1 MSPDRD
7 SSPEG
12 APDESSGQ
20 ESAVDTR
27 GGLRGR
33 VASAAGRA
41 ETVRRKAEARLAEE
55 EPSSRKGVAIEWFAR
70 YRDADT
76 GVNSLLLAAYL
87 FLTIV
92 PALVV
97 ISAYVN
103 ADPRVAATHLVARLD
118 LTGATANLVRD
129 VLGGA
134 GIKKLTA
141 ALIAVVSVIV
151 FGLGIGRTLQIVYA
165 RIWRIREQEVG
176 ITENWRY
183 FVWLAALVAAGAVY
197 VIELALLKDAA
208 KWVELVSAPFW
219 AAGLVAFLTWTPVFL
234 LHGRITWRQA
244 LPGALVTTVGLVGI
258 RLLSSIVFAN
268 WLNWYA
274 KYYGGIGIAI
284 ALFFWLALVTLALI
298 AAAAFAPAYAV
309 RRRART
315 HEQDPGAG
323 R

>member
-1 MSPDRD
+1 MSADRD

-20 ESAVDTR
+20 ESARDTR

-284 ALFFWLALVTLALI
+284 ALFFWLALVTLVLI

>member
-1 MSPDRD
+1 MSADRD

-12 APDESSGQ
+12 TPDESSGQ

-103 ADPRVAATHLVARLD
+103 SDPRVAATHLVARLG

-244 LPGALVTTVGLVGI
+244 LPGALVTTVGLVGL
-258 RLLSSIVFAN
+258 RLLSSTVFAN

-284 ALFFWLALVTLALI
+284 ALFFWLALMTLVMI

-309 RRRART
+309 RRQARLARA
-315 HEQDPGAG
+315 DAAGA
-323 R
+323 